1 MPTPV
6 DEYGTPISTKRPTRA
21 TTVDTSKSLAW
32 GQLTSG
38 IYDRIQTVI
47 TALASGDHG
56 AIQSQQMMFLRMMEL
71 DERISAAYATRREAL
86 LQAEWGIA
94 RAETDESTEPKE
106 LIEEQLRR
114 IRFSDLI
121 EEMHPGIMT
130 GVTVHENVYGADWGI
145 AAVQK
150 IPEWYYDWTGDELL
164 LKQGGKVIHLEPN
177 KYIRFVPST
186 HPGPRWRQGIMRT
199 LAVLWCLKHA
209 AMKDWAAF
217 VEIFAIPLRVG
228 RYPDDAKTEHI
239 DALREGVKKVGTD
252 AACVIPNSMD
262 IDFPELKSQH
272 IPGSVSVAE
281 QYINFID
288 KAVTIRLLGSHL
300 QTQSESG
307 SGTLAGNA
315 QERPTDWIVR
325 GDSRRIS
332 STIER
337 DLFRPLVEWHLGGN
351 AQVPRLVWPGLDD
364 SIDQQAR
371 AKVFALAQEM
381 GWTLSRDQVGKELQ
395 LQEPA
400 DEADELEA
408 EELEVAEE
416 PEVEGTELSHRGC
429 QHAELSTQ
437 SMPAGS
443 PHRGGE
449 KAVLEAVPAVS
460 DQVEQL
466 NQLMARLVDDVL
478 ADQPGASDQERLEM
492 VMQRFRLEAGDLDE
506 LIDEAGFNRAGF
518 EEQVLGVL
526 LAASVN
532 GRKSVADEEDA

>member
-1 MPTPV
+1 MSTPV
-6 DEYGTPISTKRPTRA
+6 DEYGTPISTERPTRA

-47 TALASGDHG
+47 TAMASGDHG

-86 LQAEWGIA
+86 LQSEWGIA
-94 RAETDESTEPKE
+94 PAETDESTEPKE
-106 LIEEQLRR
+106 FIEEQLRR

-130 GVTVHENVYGADWGI
+130 GVTVHENVYGKDWSI
-145 AAVQK
+145 AAVK
-150 IPEWYYDWTGDELL
+150 KVPEWYYDWTGDELL
-164 LKQGGKVIHLEPN
+164 LKQGGSIIHLEAN

-199 LAVLWCLKHA
+199 LAVLWSLKHA

-217 VEIFAIPLRVG
+217 VEVFAMPLRVG
-228 RYPDDAKTEHI
+228 RFPDDAKTEHI
-239 DALREGVKKVGTD
+239 NALKEGVEKVGTD
-252 AACVIPNSMD
+252 ASCVIPASMD
-262 IDFPELKSQH
+262 IEFIELMAQRT
-272 IPGSVSVAE
+272 PGGVSVAE

-307 SGTLAGNA
+307 SGTLAGGA

-337 DLFRPLVEWHLGGN
+337 DLFRPLVEWHLGGS

-395 LQEPA
+395 LIEPSG
-400 DEADELEA
+400 EEDELE
-408 EELEVAEE
+408 V
-416 PEVEGTELSHRGC
+416 PEDEATETEGAELSHRGC
-429 QHAELSTQ
+429 QHAHLSTQ

-449 KAVLEAVPAVS
+449 KAVIAAVPAVS

-478 ADQPGASDQERLEM
+478 ADQPSASDQERLEM
-492 VMQRFRLEAGDLDE
+492 VMTRFRLEAGDLDE
-506 LIDEAGFNRAGF
+506 LIDEAGFDRAGF

-526 LAASVN
+526 LAAAVN
-532 GRKSVADEEDA
+532 GRKSVADEEVA